1 MEKQK
6 QLETIKKAFVTV
18 MFILLSVAMLRPM
31 KAEAAEFENIP
42 VYVVDDMRDYEQKIG
57 LSWKLD
63 WNLSKETGVTE
74 QCCYAKFSLAKDS
87 IVRIKMSTENESAFA
102 AKDYFR
108 LYGNETMG
116 VAIGDNDI
124 SNGKGDDYFL
134 LKAGTYYVQCGSKL
148 YMSSTSKHSTKIM
161 IGAVPVDQAVEVKQ
175 TVSTNRKK
183 VTITVTQKFATEL
196 RGAKWY
202 EGKLTS
208 MPSGA
213 QNLNSSNSFTVE
225 KNGWYTV
232 ELNSKS
238 SAWNKEIYHYIYIN
252 VTGIGKGAKKG
263 VTYKSNNLKYQLVK
277 EGFDGTGTVM
287 VTGMVKEKSSVTI
300 PKKVVILGESYK
312 VVKINSKAFYKK
324 SKVKNVTIQ
333 STYLTSIGKNAFKGI
348 NNKAV
353 IKVPKSKYKAYK
365 KMLTA
370 KTGFAKKTMKI
381 KR

>member
-6 QLETIKKAFVTV
+6 QLRKHFVTV

-31 KAEAAEFENIP
+31 KAEAAEFEDIP
-42 VYVVDDMRDYEQKIG
+42 VYVVDDMRDYDQKIG

-63 WNLSKETGVTE
+63 WNLNKEAGVTE
-74 QCCYAKFSLAKDS
+74 QCRYAKFSLAKDS
-87 IVRIKMSTENESAFA
+87 IVRIKMGTENEGAYA

-116 VAIGDNDI
+116 VAIRENDI
-124 SNGKGDDYFL
+124 DYGKGDDYFL
-134 LKAGTYYVQCGSKL
+134 LKAGTYYAQCGSKI
-148 YMSSTSKHSTKIM
+148 YMSGTSKHSTKIM
-161 IGAVPVDQAVEVKQ
+161 IGAVPVDKAVEVKQ
-175 TVSTNRKK
+175 TVSADRKK

-196 RGAKWY
+196 RGAKWH
-202 EGKLTS
+202 EGRLAS
-208 MPSGA
+208 MPSQA
-213 QNLNSSNSFTVE
+213 QKLAQSNSFTVE

-232 ELNSKS
+232 EFNSKS
-238 SAWNKEIYHYIYIN
+238 SVAWNKEIYHSVYIN

-300 PKKVVILGESYK
+300 PQRVIILGESYK

-324 SKVKNVTIQ
+324 SKVKKVTIQ

-348 NNKAV
+348 NKKAV
-353 IKVPKSKYKAYK
+353 FKVPKSKYKVYK

-370 KTGFAKKTMKI
+370 KTGFVKKTMKI